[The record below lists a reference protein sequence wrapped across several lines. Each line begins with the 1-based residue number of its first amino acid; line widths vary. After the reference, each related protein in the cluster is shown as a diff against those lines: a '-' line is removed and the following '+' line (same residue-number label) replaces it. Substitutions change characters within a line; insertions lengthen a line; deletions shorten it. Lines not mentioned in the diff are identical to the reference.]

1 MKFKCL
7 FFSLFLF
14 KMLSMN
20 TREEDLCL
28 ENSNKYLSFK
38 VYPNTNETRSI
49 FSQFYS
55 FSDLINPSLNCT
67 PLIYNITETLE
78 FIPLVPCVL
87 DSSFRIKNLFTSQQ
101 IIAIES
107 VSLTRLQGIDIH
119 TSALTIPTRY
129 YRKQTTL
136 QIFSSSLSF
145 YSNDRPLDNECN
157 LNAFNNTFNFLNS
170 FYIVKFGNVV
180 YPKVFCPLAFK
191 GSNIT
196 RIDFADVINSFLIT
210 NRLNFYQLNQT
221 QADASLT
228 KSIKCVFLSVSY
240 EMLDEK
246 ILAKSLFKYIYR
258 LVLHGVVYGIDE
270 GTFGEFL
277 VLKNIDFQLDN
288 FREFFHGGLKWLSFI
303 NRDVTYSNETE
314 IDYRLLAILR
324 FLYIKNGVSFDPI
337 YEYPDEDICLFKDF
351 PHTRLV
357 MPILNP
363 FRFINCTCTLK
374 WLQQHYFLFFNYMN
388 KDSAMFII
396 AAPSTE

>member
-7 FFSLFLF
+7 FFPLFLF

-55 FSDLINPSLNCT
+55 FSDLVNPSISNCT

-136 QIFSSSLSF
+136 QIFSSSLNF
-145 YSNDRPLDNECN
+145 YSNDRPIDNECN

-210 NRLNFYQLNQT
+210 NRLNFYQL
-221 QADASLT
+221 
-228 KSIKCVFLSVSY
+228 
-240 EMLDEK
+240 E
-246 ILAKSLFKYIYR
+246 R
-258 LVLHGVVYGIDE
+258 
-270 GTFGEFL
+270 
-277 VLKNIDFQLDN
+277 
-288 FREFFHGGLKWLSFI
+288 
-303 NRDVTYSNETE
+303 
-314 IDYRLLAILR
+314 
-324 FLYIKNGVSFDPI
+324 
-337 YEYPDEDICLFKDF
+337 
-351 PHTRLV
+351 
-357 MPILNP
+357 
-363 FRFINCTCTLK
+363 
-374 WLQQHYFLFFNYMN
+374 
-388 KDSAMFII
+388 
-396 AAPSTE
+396 